1 MKKER
6 NIRAYIF
13 NRGLIWIGWSL
24 EIYEDEGSTL
34 YYDDN
39 PYLKLESNRTHIT
52 HLIFGLSENRVFGR
66 LAKLIER
73 DLKKE
78 EKES

>member
-1 MKKER
+1 MSKTR

-13 NRGLIWIGWSL
+13 NRGPIWIGWSL
-24 EIYEDEGSTL
+24 EIGEDGGSTL
-34 YYDDN
+34 FCDNN
-39 PYLKLESNRTHIT
+39 PYLTLESNRTHIT
-52 HLIFGLSENRVFGR
+52 HLIFGLSENRVLGR

-73 DLKKE
+73 DLKR